1 MATQRATCCHRAPNE
16 PANSRQFDRSPL
28 ASIYVLVAG
37 SRPRYCWI
45 SMRRAPRVL
54 VQLAA
59 AVLPVAVLADA
70 LAASSSAPA
79 PSEYQV
85 KAEFIERF
93 TRFVDWPSSAFASPG
108 AAFVVCVRGGGAL
121 AEQLELVVARRR
133 IKDRPV
139 RVLHLGSGDRLT
151 PCHLLYVAEV
161 DHKAVREITAITRG
175 KAILSVG
182 DQPGF
187 AEDGLLINLILDDK
201 GFVRFEINRDEASAS
216 GLKISAK
223 LMRLAR
229 LVGSRR

>member
-1 MATQRATCCHRAPNE
+1 
-16 PANSRQFDRSPL
+16 
-28 ASIYVLVAG
+28 
-37 SRPRYCWI
+37 
-45 SMRRAPRVL
+45 MRRAPRVL
-54 VQLAA
+54 VQLATALLPLA
-59 AVLPVAVLADA
+59 ALADA
-70 LAASSSAPA
+70 SAASSPA

-151 PCHLLYVAEV
+151 PCHLLYVAEL

-201 GFVRFEINRDEASAS
+201 GFVRFEINRDEASVS